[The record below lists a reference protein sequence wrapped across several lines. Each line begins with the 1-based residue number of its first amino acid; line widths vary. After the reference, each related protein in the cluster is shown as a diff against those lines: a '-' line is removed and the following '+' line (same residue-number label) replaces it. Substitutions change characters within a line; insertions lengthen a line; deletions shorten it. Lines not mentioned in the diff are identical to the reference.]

1 VKVAEYMFKG
11 KNTFILLA
19 MAVSF
24 SVNNILERFDYI
36 IQLLKMQEVFL
47 NTRKKHTYSAKKGK
61 TIYIVRCYNKDAEST
76 WAFVFTLSNL
86 LKHLQRK
93 LFVNRLRKGEKL

>member
-47 NTRKKHTYSAKKGK
+47 NTRKKRTYSAKKNK
-61 TIYIVRCYNKDAEST
+61 TTYIVRCYNKDAEST